1 MSRQPALAA
10 LALLILTA
18 CAPTAP
24 KGTDKATLD
33 GLVDRAIGDPNSCVL
48 IARPSEAR
56 AVYRYN
62 QRLICDRGWPACDGP
77 GQQTVNDLLAAVA
90 KDGKARTASCPT
102 NPDGS
107 RGVAWAA
114 GPITGQDLV
123 YAAVMEG
130 DRALPGRIMAER
142 LAIAFKK
149 AGL

>member
-1 MSRQPALAA
+1 MSRRPALAA

-24 KGTDKATLD
+24 QGTDKATLD
-33 GLVDRAIGDPNSCVL
+33 GWVDRAIGDPNSCVL
-48 IARPSEAR
+48 IAKPGEDKP
-56 AVYRYN
+56 VYRYN
-62 QRLICDRGWPACDGP
+62 ERLICDRGWPACEAK
-77 GQQTVNDLLAAVA
+77 GQQTVNDLLTAVA
-90 KDGKARTASCPT
+90 KDGKVRTASCFT
-102 NPDGS
+102 NEDGS

-114 GPITGQDLV
+114 GPIAGQDLV

-142 LAIAFKK
+142 LAAAFKK